1 MARILLIDD
10 DASLREVLA
19 YTLREQGHEVETA
32 ASGAAGLAL
41 LERAVPDTVIT
52 DLKMPGIDGLEV
64 LRRAHDIDATLPVI
78 VLTAFGSIEDA
89 VAAMRDGAHD
99 YLTKPYNRDELR
111 ITVDKALE
119 KRRLVQENRSLRDRL
134 REERRG
140 MPLVHVSPAMERVVA
155 AIRRLAPT
163 DATVLITGDSGTGK
177 ELVAQSLHGLS
188 DRWDGPFVA
197 INCAAIPHDLMESE
211 LFGHERG
218 AFTGAVREKPGKFR
232 QAHGGTLFL
241 DEVADLAPDLQTKL
255 LRVIET
261 RLVDPVGGSHPVPV
275 DVRIVAATNAD
286 LESRVVEGR
295 FRGDLYYRLNVI
307 PIHLLPLRERPE
319 DIPALWEQFV
329 DRFAPGLK
337 VRTSPGLVR
346 ALMRRPWPGNARELA
361 NLCQRMVLLR
371 ASNDMTEEDLW
382 AVEEGGLTSS
392 SAGDAWTD
400 GQGVAPV
407 ISGADGSPGEGGG
420 SRGVEGPGSHAAPS
434 APGTY
439 ESGRAGSTDLP
450 GASDLRNC
458 LYPGDLPSERLSLP
472 DLEREL
478 IVRALEKHGGNKSR
492 TATYLGV
499 PRHVLL
505 YRMEK
510 FRIV

>member
-10 DASLREVLA
+10 DTSLREVLA

-32 ASGAAGLAL
+32 ADGSSGLAL
-41 LERAVPDTVIT
+41 LERALPDAVIT

-64 LRRAHDIDATLPVI
+64 LRRVHEVDPALPVI

-111 ITVDKALE
+111 LTVEKALE
-119 KRRLVQENRSLRDRL
+119 KRRLVQENRTLRDRL
-134 REERRG
+134 REERRR
-140 MPLVHVSPAMERVVA
+140 MPLVHASPAMERVVA
-155 AIRRLAPT
+155 AVRRIAPT
-163 DATVLITGDSGTGK
+163 DATVLVTGESGTGK

-232 QAHGGTLFL
+232 QAHGGTLLL
-241 DEVADLAPDLQTKL
+241 DEVADLPSDLQTKL

-261 RLVDPVGGSHPVPV
+261 RLVDPVGGTRPVPV

-286 LESRVVEGR
+286 LATRVAEGR

-307 PIHLLPLRERPE
+307 PIHLPPLRERPE
-319 DIPALWEQFV
+319 DIPALWEQFLE
-329 DRFAPGLK
+329 RFAGEIKL
-337 VRTSPGLVR
+337 RTSPGLVR
-346 ALMRRPWPGNARELA
+346 VLMRRAWPGNARELA
-361 NLCQRMVLLR
+361 NLCQRLVLLR
-371 ASNDMTEEDLW
+371 ASDELTEGDLQVAEGDGPQGSAPGSPPGG
-382 AVEEGGLTSS
+382 AVSEGRGSVLGA
-392 SAGDAWTD
+392 AGT
-400 GQGVAPV
+400 GV
-407 ISGADGSPGEGGG
+407 PGEG
-420 SRGVEGPGSHAAPS
+420 A
-434 APGTY
+434 
-439 ESGRAGSTDLP
+439 AGSAVGEDPRP
-450 GASDLRNC
+450 GGPDP
-458 LYPGDLPSERLSLP
+458 LYPGDLPSDRLSLP

-478 IVRALEKHGGNKSR
+478 ITRALEKHHGNKSR
-492 TATYLGV
+492 AAAYLGV

-505 YRMEK
+505 YRMAK
-510 FRIV
+510 FGIA

>member
-19 YTLREQGHEVETA
+19 YTLREQGHEVEMA
-32 ASGAAGLAL
+32 ADGTAGLIL
-41 LERAVPDTVIT
+41 LERAVPDAVIT
-52 DLKMPGIDGLEV
+52 DLKMPGVDGLEV
-64 LRRAHDIDATLPVI
+64 LRRTHDIDATLPVI

-111 ITVDKALE
+111 LTVEKALE
-119 KRRLVQENRSLRDRL
+119 KRRLVLENRTLRDRL
-134 REERRG
+134 REEHRR

-163 DATVLITGDSGTGK
+163 DATVLITGESGTGK
-177 ELVAQSLHGLS
+177 ELVAQALHNLS
-188 DRWDGPFVA
+188 DRWDAPFVA

-232 QAHGGTLFL
+232 QAHRGTLLL
-241 DEVADLAPDLQTKL
+241 DEVADLAAELQTKL

-261 RLVDPVGGSHPVPV
+261 RMVDPVGGTGPVPV

-286 LESRVVEGR
+286 LGSRVAEGR

-307 PIHLLPLRERPE
+307 PIHLLPLRERPD

-329 DRFAPGLK
+329 ERFAPGVKL
-337 VRTSPGLVR
+337 RTSPGLVR
-346 ALMRRPWPGNARELA
+346 ALMRRSWPGNARELA
-361 NLCQRMVLLR
+361 NLCQRLVLLR
-371 ASNDMTEEDLW
+371 TSDEMTEEDLW
-382 AVEEGGLTSS
+382 MVEEGGPSISL
-392 SAGDAWTD
+392 AGDAAIECI
-400 GQGVAPV
+400 GEAPV
-407 ISGADGSPGEGGG
+407 ATSKPGKP
-420 SRGVEGPGSHAAPS
+420 GV
-434 APGTY
+434 
-439 ESGRAGSTDLP
+439 LF
-450 GASDLRNC
+450 
-458 LYPGDLPSERLSLP
+458 PGDLPEERLSLP

-478 IVRALEKHGGNKSR
+478 IVRALDKHGGNKSR
-492 TATYLGV
+492 AATYLGV

-510 FRIV
+510 FGIG

>member
-10 DASLREVLA
+10 DDGLREVLA

-32 ASGAAGLAL
+32 ADGTAGLVL
-41 LERAVPDTVIT
+41 LERAVPDAVIT

-64 LRRAHDIDATLPVI
+64 LRRAHEIDATLPVI

-111 ITVDKALE
+111 LTVEKALE
-119 KRRLVQENRSLRDRL
+119 KRRLVQENRTLRDRL
-134 REERRG
+134 REERRR
-140 MPLVHVSPAMERVVA
+140 MPLVHASPAMERVVA

-163 DATVLITGDSGTGK
+163 DATVLVTGESGTGK
-177 ELVAQSLHGLS
+177 ELVAQSLHNLS

-232 QAHGGTLFL
+232 QAHGGTLLL
-241 DEVADLAPDLQTKL
+241 DEVADLAADLQTKL

-261 RLVDPVGGSHPVPV
+261 RLVDPVGGTRPVPV

-286 LESRVVEGR
+286 LGLRVAEGR
-295 FRGDLYYRLNVI
+295 FREDLYYRLNVI
-307 PIHLLPLRERPE
+307 PIHLLPLRERLD

-329 DRFAPGLK
+329 ERFAPGVK
-337 VRTSPGLVR
+337 IRTSPELVR

-361 NLCQRMVLLR
+361 NLCQRLVLLR
-371 ASNDMTEEDLW
+371 VSDEMTEEDLRT
-382 AVEEGGLTSS
+382 VEEGSPARS
-392 SAGDAWTD
+392 SAGDAGTESR
-400 GQGVAPV
+400 GKVRV
-407 ISGADGSPGEGGG
+407 TTGAEGARGDGGG
-420 SRGVEGPGSHAAPS
+420 GGAADDS
-434 APGTY
+434 GFQTADWAPGTGKPDQPS
-439 ESGRAGSTDLP
+439 EPDMPDKP
-450 GASDLRNC
+450 GI
-458 LYPGDLPSERLSLP
+458 LYPGALPVERLSLP

-478 IVRALEKHGGNKSR
+478 IIRALDKHGGNKSR
-492 TATYLGV
+492 AATYLGV

-510 FRIV
+510 FGIG

>member
-1 MARILLIDD
+1 MPRILLIDD

-32 ASGAAGLAL
+32 ADGTAGLAL
-41 LERAVPDTVIT
+41 LERAVPDAVIT
-52 DLKMPGIDGLEV
+52 DLKMPGVDGLEV
-64 LRRAHDIDATLPVI
+64 LRRAHELDAALPVI

-111 ITVDKALE
+111 LTIEKALE
-119 KRRLVQENRSLRDRL
+119 KRRLVLENRTLRDRL
-134 REERRG
+134 REDRRR

-155 AIRRLAPT
+155 AVRRLAPT
-163 DATVLITGDSGTGK
+163 DATVLVTGESGTGK
-177 ELVAQSLHGLS
+177 ELVAQSLHNLS

-232 QAHGGTLFL
+232 QAHGGTLLL
-241 DEVADLAPDLQTKL
+241 DEVADLAADLQTKL

-261 RLVDPVGGSHPVPV
+261 RLVDPVGGTRPVPV

-286 LESRVVEGR
+286 LGSRVAAGR
-295 FRGDLYYRLNVI
+295 FREDLYYRLNVI

-329 DRFAPGLK
+329 ARFAPDVKL
-337 VRTSPGLVR
+337 RTSPGLVR

-361 NLCQRMVLLR
+361 NFCQRLVLLR
-371 ASNDMTEEDLW
+371 TADEMTEEDLR
-382 AVEEGGLTSS
+382 AVEEGGPSRALADDTGTESRGEVAIA
-392 SAGDAWTD
+392 AGTPGKPDKPDKPDRLDRTD
-400 GQGVAPV
+400 G
-407 ISGADGSPGEGGG
+407 PGKPD
-420 SRGVEGPGSHAAPS
+420 GPGV
-434 APGTY
+434 
-439 ESGRAGSTDLP
+439 
-450 GASDLRNC
+450 
-458 LYPGDLPSERLSLP
+458 LYPGGLPEDRLSLP

-478 IVRALEKHGGNKSR
+478 IIRALDKHGGNKSR
-492 TATYLGV
+492 AATYLGV